1 MQHIILNNGI
11 AMPSIGLGTYGL
23 QGQKGVKI
31 MQNALQI
38 GYRLFDTAQ
47 MYENEKELGIA
58 IAWAMQTLKDSNL
71 QTKESGVFSI
81 HSTTHLDSNSIVDSN
96 TTLISSPHKQSAH
109 IESSEVSSNDLSRP
123 LQRNELFITTKISS
137 NMSYKKAWQ
146 SIESSLQNLGLE
158 YVDLLVIHEPYENTK
173 EMYKACEEAY
183 RKGLI
188 RAIGISNFYGRFL
201 EDFLDSVRVKPVLN
215 QVQAHIFFQ
224 QNDLKKFLESKN
236 IHLQAWSPLACGRND
251 IFTNETLQSIAK
263 AHHKSSAQIA
273 LKFLLDKGMS
283 IIPKASSLKRLQ
295 ENLALFD
302 FSLTRNERDSIT
314 QLDSNKSLFGW
325 DC

>member
-1 MQHIILNNGI
+1 MQYITLNNDI
-11 AMPSIGLGTYGL
+11 KMPSIGLGTYDL
-23 QGQKGVKI
+23 CGQKGIEI

-47 MYENEKELGIA
+47 MYKNEKELGIA

-71 QTKESGVFSI
+71 QTKESRVFSI

-109 IESSEVSSNDLSRP
+109 IESSEVSSNDSSHP
-123 LQRNELFITTKISS
+123 LQRNNLFITTKLSS

-146 SIESSLQNLGLE
+146 SIEGSLQNLGLE
-158 YVDLLVIHEPYENTK
+158 YVDLLVIHEPYANAK

-183 RKGLI
+183 HKGLI

-236 IHLQAWSPLACGRND
+236 IHLQAWSPLACGKNG

-263 AHHKSSAQIA
+263 AHHKSTAQIA

-295 ENLALFD
+295 ENLTLFD

>member
-1 MQHIILNNGI
+1 
-11 AMPSIGLGTYGL
+11 MPSIGLGTYGL

-47 MYENEKELGIA
+47 MYKNEKELGITLS
-58 IAWAMQTLKDSNL
+58 WAMQSLKDSNL

-81 HSTTHLDSNSIVDSN
+81 HSTTHLDSNI
-96 TTLISSPHKQSAH
+96 TPTSSPHKQSAH

-123 LQRNELFITTKISS
+123 LQRNDLFITTKISS
-137 NMSYKKAWQ
+137 SMPYKKARQ
-146 SIESSLQNLGLE
+146 SIEGSLQNLGLE
-158 YVDLLVIHEPYENTK
+158 YVDLLVIHEPYANAK

-183 RKGLI
+183 HKGLI

-201 EDFLDSVRVKPVLN
+201 EDFLDSVRIKPVLN

-236 IHLQAWSPLACGRND
+236 IHLQAWSPLACGRNG
-251 IFTNETLQSIAK
+251 IFTNATLQGIAK
-263 AHHKSSAQIA
+263 AHHKSTAQIA
-273 LKFLLDKGMS
+273 LKFLLDKGIS
-283 IIPKASSLKRLQ
+283 VIPKASSLKRLQ
-295 ENLALFD
+295 ENLACFD
-302 FSLTRNERDSIT
+302 FNLTQQEIDSIT
-314 QLDSNKSLFGW
+314 QLDTNKSLFGW